1 MIMVGK
7 EIMEER
13 AVPVSLVRS
22 ILEKRS
28 EAGELRYEQRLAL
41 AYAQGFTR
49 LELEDANKLA
59 NEIAD
64 LSLPR
69 VKEEHIAKIVDLL
82 PANSAE
88 LNVIF
93 SKDKINLKKD
103 VQDQILAIVDN
114 YRG

>member
-1 MIMVGK
+1 MVGK
-7 EIMEER
+7 EIREER
-13 AVPVSLVRS
+13 SVPVSLVKS
-22 ILEKRS
+22 ILEKRA

-49 LELEDANKLA
+49 LDLEAANQLA
-59 NEIAD
+59 NEIAE

-82 PANSAE
+82 PGNSAE
-88 LNVIF
+88 LNVILA
-93 SKDKINLKKD
+93 KDKISLKKD
-103 VQDQILAIVDN
+103 VQEQILAIVEK